1 MVDYQ
6 WVWPVLALVV
16 SVLANIGTVAYFLGG
31 VRSDLRS
38 LAARLDKVEAE
49 SKDHQTAYTCVDNR
63 IRDLALVVAGMV
75 PQMNAIYRHLDFY
88 HLTGDRHAAKRQA
101 AHHEEGSGL

>member
-1 MVDYQ
+1 MSEYQ

-38 LAARLDKVEAE
+38 MAARIDKLEAE
-49 SKDHQTAYTCVDNR
+49 SKDHQTAYTRVDDR
-63 IRDLALVVAGMV
+63 IRDLALVVAGIV
-75 PQMNAIYRHLDFY
+75 PQMNAVTRHLDLW
-88 HLTGDRHAAKRQA
+88 HLTGEQRSAKRQA